1 MRGLEVP
8 VRHSARLALA
18 LAAGLILGPRGAA
31 AVEGTPFSGAFQLD
45 LTNVYF
51 FRGILNER
59 DGIIAQPWGELYL
72 SAYGSEDGL
81 IRDVTIGFG
90 TWLSIHSEET
100 LASESP
106 TSLYEADYYPLVSVG
121 LAGGLT
127 LTTTYYFYTSP
138 NGAWSPPV
146 EELNFKLE
154 WDDSEV
160 LPFALAPWVNVAVE
174 TNGTSFGAKS
184 GTGIQFG
191 VEPTLF
197 ETEGGFALTVPFEI
211 GLAVDNYYERPSG
224 KEDTFGY
231 LSFGLGASIPLS
243 FMPEGAGAWTL
254 GASVKAFYFGD
265 TLAAANKHDDWYPA
279 AMGSIGVEF

>member
-1 MRGLEVP
+1 
-8 VRHSARLALA
+8 VRHALRLAFV
-18 LAAGLILGPRGAA
+18 LAAGLLLEPRGAGA
-31 AVEGTPFSGAFQLD
+31 IEGTPFSGALQLD
-45 LTNVYF
+45 LTNAYF

-59 DGIIAQPWGELYL
+59 DGIIVQPWGELYVNTYA
-72 SAYGSEDGL
+72 SDDGL
-81 IRDVTIGFG
+81 IRDVTLGFG
-90 TWLSIHSEET
+90 AWASIHSEET

-106 TSLYEADYYPLVSVG
+106 TSVYELDLYPLVSVG

-127 LTTTYYFYTSP
+127 LTTTYYFYESP
-138 NGAWSPPV
+138 NGAWSPNV

-160 LPFALAPWVNVAVE
+160 LGFPLAPWVNVAVE
-174 TNGTSFGAKS
+174 TDGTSFGAKS

-191 VEPTLF
+191 VEPTVF
-197 ETEGGFALTVPFEI
+197 ETEGGFSVSVPVEI

-231 LSFGLGASIPLS
+231 LSFGLGASMPLS
-243 FMPEGAGAWTL
+243 FMPESAGTWTL
-254 GASVKAFYFGD
+254 SGSVKAFYFGD
-265 TLAAANKHDDWYPA
+265 TLAAANEGDDWYPV